1 MRGSV
6 KSDRQMGHSIR
17 LSTVLSLL
25 AMLDTESW
33 GQVLCP
39 V

>member
-6 KSDRQMGHSIR
+6 KSARQMGHCIR

-25 AMLDTESW
+25 AMLDTIDLGE
-33 GQVLCP
+33 
-39 V
+39 